1 MNAGTVRDFFL
12 THTLRCGKIL
22 SEIQSFC
29 KEELVEPFRQ
39 LKRPQRKLFL
49 LHTLP
54 KRFLSLCQEAKVRG
68 VVFMRRFLKPM
79 IIFCEKNCDFLKICS
94 ACNSSNL
101 FLSLRKITSYNSQ
114 VKQTRRHV
122 EHPDHCKVRS

>member
-54 KRFLSLCQEAKVRG
+54 IRFLSLCQEAKDRG
-68 VVFMRRFLKPM
+68 GVFMKGFLSPM
-79 IIFCEKNCDFLKICS
+79 IIFCDFLKIGS
-94 ACNSSNL
+94 AGNNSNL
-101 FLSLRKITSYNSQ
+101 FLSLRKIRSFNSQ

-122 EHPDHCKVRS
+122 EHPDHCKVRI

>member
-1 MNAGTVRDFFL
+1 MKPPTVRDLFL
-12 THTLRCGKIL
+12 THTLRCGKML

-29 KEELVEPFRQ
+29 KEKLVEPFRQ

-68 VVFMRRFLKPM
+68 VVFMSRFLKPM
-79 IIFCEKNCDFLKICS
+79 IIFCEKIVIF
-94 ACNSSNL
+94 
-101 FLSLRKITSYNSQ
+101 
-114 VKQTRRHV
+114 
-122 EHPDHCKVRS
+122 

>member
-54 KRFLSLCQEAKVRG
+54 IRFLSLCQEAKVRG
-68 VVFMRRFLKPM
+68 GVFMRGFLSPM
-79 IIFCEKNCDFLKICS
+79 IIFCDFIKIGS
-94 ACNSSNL
+94 AGNNSNL
-101 FLSLRKITSYNSQ
+101 FLSLRKIRSFNSQ

-122 EHPDHCKVRS
+122 EHPDHCKVRI